1 MKTALISGFT
11 SGMGLVTAKALAPD
25 YELILIG
32 RNAQKCEHVLAELRA
47 QTPSL
52 KAHVYLADLSN
63 MKSVKQVAEKIK
75 QAHTKIDVLIN
86 NAGLFI
92 PTAQTSADGFELT
105 LANNHFSYFL
115 LTRELLP
122 LLKQVPA
129 ARIVN
134 VASEAGK
141 IGKYEPNNINLTQ
154 EFSGMKAYCNS
165 KLFNIMFTYE
175 LARKLSGTNITVNAM
190 HPGGVNTNFGN
201 SVNGF
206 VGFLFKKLG
215 FLMRTPE
222 QGADTIIWLAT
233 SPEVEGKSGLY
244 VKDRKPIRSNQ
255 TSYNTQAC
263 EQLWKQTE
271 ELIEAA
277 LAR

>member
-11 SGMGLVTAKALAPD
+11 SGMGLVTAKALAPS

-52 KAHVYLADLSN
+52 NAHVYLADLSI

-154 EFSGMKAYCNS
+154 GFSGMKAYCNS